1 MPGATPRYTPEFKAE
16 AVRLVRSSPNRSVA
30 RIAGELG
37 VSDNSLRN
45 WIKQFQIDQ
54 REREGLTTEEREE
67 LRKLRKEVKVLRQE
81 REILKKA
88 NGLLRP
94 GGRESVSCYRL
105 IDAEKAGYSVSLLC
119 KVLKVSRSGYYDWKD
134 RTPSTKRQRENAA
147 LTERIREIHQRSR
160 ETYGYPRVHAELRA
174 LGVACNRKRVARL
187 MRKDGLRGCM
197 RGRRRKHT
205 TRQDPLAVPAPDLV
219 ERNFVASAPNRLWTA
234 DITYL
239 PTDEGFLYLAF
250 ILDVYSRR
258 VVGWSMANHL
268 RSELVAAA
276 LLEMAIHRRNPSAGL
291 IHHSDRGAQY
301 TALSFGKRLEEARI
315 VPSMSRVGSAL
326 DNAISE
332 SFISTLKSEIGV
344 SRYLSHQAARVS
356 IFEFIELF
364 YNRVRRHSSLGY
376 LSPYEYEQ

>member
-1 MPGATPRYTPEFKAE
+1 M
-16 AVRLVRSSPNRSVA
+16 S
-30 RIAGELG
+30 I
-37 VSDNSLRN
+37 
-45 WIKQFQIDQ
+45 
-54 REREGLTTEEREE
+54 
-67 LRKLRKEVKVLRQE
+67 
-81 REILKKA
+81 
-88 NGLLRP
+88 
-94 GGRESVSCYRL
+94 YRF
-105 IDAEKAGYSVSLLC
+105 IDAEKASYPVSALC
-119 KVLKVSRSGYYDWKD
+119 RVLRVSRSGYYEWKE
-134 RTPSTKRQRENAA
+134 RPTSKRDRENAT

-174 LGVACNRKRVARL
+174 LGIHCDRKRVARL

-219 ERNFVASAPNRLWTA
+219 ERNFTATVLDQLWTA

-250 ILDVYSRR
+250 ILDVYSRK

-276 LLEMAIHRRNPSAGL
+276 LEMAIHRRNPSAGL

-301 TALSFGKRLEEARI
+301 TALSFGKRLKEAGI

-332 SFISTLKSEIGV
+332 SFVSTLKSEIGV
-344 SRYLSHQAARVS
+344 SRYPERQTARAS

-376 LSPYEYEQ
+376 LSPTEYEQAILEEAAVA